1 MTSLLTRKTDRA
13 AAATAI
19 CSASEQTPRGNESC
33 LRAGVTR
40 PSAGRTRPLLG
51 AVLSWTAATGA
62 VCPGAGPRPKRTT
75 LSDSIRSDPSGAA
88 LAVADPNVRANKLEL
103 LERLADA
110 LAHEIKNPLHSMV
123 INLEVLKRR
132 LSRVQ
137 EGAEVLRYAT
147 VLGEELERVNRRIEL
162 LLRLSRP
169 DRGGGAD
176 ETTLNE
182 MLEEVMELVMLE
194 ARNREARVEY
204 DSQGALA
211 RVRVGRQHAR
221 QVILNLVLDALD
233 ALGPGDTLRLQVR
246 TAEGRAELTV
256 SGGSSVE
263 PGERTVVAAALAEA
277 VGGRVDVEG
286 ATRTLALPSH
296 GVQ

>member
-40 PSAGRTRPLLG
+40 PSAGRSRPLLG

-147 VLGEELERVNRRIEL
+147 VLGEELERVNRRIE
-162 LLRLSRP
+162 
-169 DRGGGAD
+169 RGGGAD